1 MPSTREIRRR
11 IRSVKNISQITRAMQ
26 MVAASR
32 MRRAQSAV
40 LAGRPYAEKID
51 VIMANLAA
59 RIRGQEDAATQ
70 PLLMQRPIKRVGVVV
85 ITADRGLCDS
95 MNTNLLRRATRF
107 MLDEAGADSSVIAV
121 GRKGRDFMVR
131 YGRPLIA
138 EFINYSDRP
147 KLTDV
152 VPIARVVTDEY
163 AAGRIDAVYLIY
175 TTFVNTL
182 IQRPTVYAL
191 LPLKPSEPAGTQLEY
206 IYEPSAG
213 AVLESLVP
221 RYIESRIYQGLL
233 ESIASEQS
241 ARMVA
246 MQNATTNA
254 RELVQEY
261 TLTYNKLR
269 QSNITRELTEITSG
283 AAALTG

>member
-85 ITADRGLCDS
+85 ITADRGLCGS